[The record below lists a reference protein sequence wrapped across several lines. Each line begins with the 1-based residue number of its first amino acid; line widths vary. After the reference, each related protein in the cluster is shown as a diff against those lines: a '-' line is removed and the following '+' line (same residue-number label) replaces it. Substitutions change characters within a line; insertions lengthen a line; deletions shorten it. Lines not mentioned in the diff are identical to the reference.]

1 MRKELTVIDKLKLQ
15 NAAKAEL
22 ERLETIANDESTSQK
37 IDDFK
42 RKFIICESVYKIL
55 LKKHQNDIKKTKNEN
70 LRIMI
75 KQVKPALDYA
85 GYPYD
90 DNLFEKLFSTN
101 RKVGERT
108 IKSIRDALTHNLSQS
123 AINEL
128 IDCEDELYGYMN
140 QFLNMIR
147 SYDN

>member
-1 MRKELTVIDKLKLQ
+1 MKTLWHVQ
-15 NAAKAEL
+15 WL
-22 ERLETIANDESTSQK
+22 ERGLILMNK

-55 LKKHQNDIKKTKNEN
+55 LKKQQNDIKKTKNEN

-90 DNLFEKLFSTN
+90 DNLFEKLFSTST
-101 RKVGERT
+101 KVGGRT
-108 IKSIRDALTHNLSQS
+108 VKSIRDALTHNLSQS

-128 IDCEDELYGYMN
+128 LEREDELLGYMDS
-140 QFLNMIR
+140 FLEMIR
-147 SYDN
+147 CHDN